1 MQMIM
6 IVAFLAAAL
15 YFGFRVFSNR
25 DDGKLRASGTIEAVE
40 VNVSPETSGK
50 VQEALADEG
59 QAVKTGDP
67 ILRLDESLLTAQRAV
82 AQSGVDSAHNALLT
96 AQGAYNM
103 AQASI

>member
-1 MQMIM
+1 M
-6 IVAFLAAAL
+6 
-15 YFGFRVFSNR
+15 
-25 DDGKLRASGTIEAVE
+25 E

-82 AQSGVDSAHNALLT
+82 AQSEVDSAHNALLT